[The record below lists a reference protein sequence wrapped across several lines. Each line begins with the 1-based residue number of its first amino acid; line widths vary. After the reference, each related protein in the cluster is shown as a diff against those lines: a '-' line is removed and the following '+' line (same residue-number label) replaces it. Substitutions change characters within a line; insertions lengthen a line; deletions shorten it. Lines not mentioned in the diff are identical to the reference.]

1 MIEPSVTKGGAE
13 ALTADVGALRR
24 TSSSAGST
32 AEAASMTI
40 IQGQGSVQV
49 QLHHQQLLV
58 DLIVLQH
65 VLQPSLEWYS
75 LFCLMHSPS
84 TEGPRKR

>member
-1 MIEPSVTKGGAE
+1 M
-13 ALTADVGALRR
+13 L
-24 TSSSAGST
+24 
-32 AEAASMTI
+32 TI

-58 DLIVLQH
+58 YLIVLQH